1 MRLSSATSVL
11 LNYSIQDAVSILA
24 ALGFDGVDIW
34 GGRPH
39 VYRDDYTEAELLDL
53 RKSIQQKNMVIPSFM
68 PAFFR
73 YPHSLSSP
81 NDKVRGESIDYMFR
95 CADNA
100 NMLGAEVLL
109 VVPGR
114 SLYGQ
119 GVEDAFQRLLDS
131 VNQVCDYCKQ
141 YNLKLGVESAN
152 QAVTDLVVS
161 YKDALKIIT
170 EIDHPSLGVVLDS
183 GHLYLNR
190 EDLAEAME
198 NLGELILQLHVND
211 NDGEHQQNLIP
222 GDGTFDFHEFIN
234 TLDEYSYN
242 GFLSVELGWEY
253 TIDPEPALKK
263 SIIRLRDMLM
273 KIQEENSEETKLQA
287 LKPSLDETDASD

>member
-1 MRLSSATSVL
+1 MKLSSATSVL

-24 ALGFDGVDIW
+24 AIGFEGVDIW

-53 RKSIQQKNMVIPSFM
+53 RKSIQQENMVIPSFM

-81 NDKVRGESIDYMFR
+81 NDKVRRESIDYMFR

-100 NMLGAEVLL
+100 SILGAKVLL

-131 VNQVCDYCKQ
+131 VNQVCDYCTQ
-141 YNLKLGVESAN
+141 YNLKLGIESAN
-152 QAVTDLVVS
+152 QAVTNLVVS

-190 EDLAEAME
+190 EDFAEVVQ
-198 NLGELILQLHVND
+198 NLGDLILQFHVND

-222 GDGTFDFHEFIN
+222 GDGTYDFHKFIN
-234 TLDEYSYN
+234 TLDDYSYN

-263 SIIRLRDMLM
+263 SLERLQGMLM
-273 KIQEENSEETKLQA
+273 KIQEENPGKTKSQA
-287 LKPSLDETDASD
+287 LKPSLDKADESD